1 MPKQKLHNPHL
12 GLSDLESYKF
22 RDSLSKKADIL
33 LKADVPAADIRDA
46 DGAYTDQFIQDAA
59 AHDAEKV
66 CDFLHAFQ
74 SGKLPN
80 GNEKIKDVLMTS
92 DYPELFYSA
101 TQILLKS
108 RIYPQAVVS
117 QNLFQSIP
125 YSGNATTL
133 TIRSIGGVKFEEIAE
148 GGTYP
153 ETSTGVADQTYRIH
167 FEIKKYG
174 AKLAATRELIDSDN
188 WGIFAA
194 TMAQLGDEIAMLREK
209 ICIGRL
215 NNDAGYV
222 LMDNANPSATPLGT
236 PTGRGI
242 DGKQNGA
249 LGVDDIME
257 IMAYM
262 QQRGYHIDTVL
273 IHPFAY
279 MAWCR
284 DPEIREAIFGSS
296 LANPVGSPA
305 QGFGSPFGGLGPNY
319 SSFGGAGPV
328 GAASADAA
336 LSAGNATLDP
346 IFKKLG
352 ISNYAFPNL
361 TPFGATFY
369 TNPKYTAWPLKIIVS
384 PLVPF
389 YKITGALSTGKYACN
404 IIFADSRKCG
414 LILEREA
421 PAMEQWSDIEKEIE
435 YMKVRTRFGVA
446 FQDQGRAIAIAK
458 NVIIDRTY
466 AFDNV
471 NSVTLSNLNRTTALL

>member
-1 MPKQKLHNPHL
+1 M
-12 GLSDLESYKF
+12 GLSDLESYSF
-22 RDSLSKKADIL
+22 RDSLAKKEAFL
-33 LKADVPAADIRDA
+33 LKNQACDVSEIKDA
-46 DGAYTDQFIQDAA
+46 DGYTSNFIQDSAL
-59 AHDAEKV
+59 HDAEKV
-66 CDFLHAFQ
+66 TDFLHAFQ
-74 SGKLPN
+74 SGKLAN
-80 GNEKIKDVLMTS
+80 GNEKIKDVLMSS

-125 YSGNATTL
+125 YSGNALTL
-133 TIRSIGGVKFEEIAE
+133 TVRSIGGVKFEEIAE
-148 GGTYP
+148 GAPYP
-153 ETSTGVADQTYRIH
+153 ETATGVSDQTYRIH

-222 LMDNANPSATPLGT
+222 LMDNVNPAATPLGT

-262 QQRGYHIDTVL
+262 QQRGYNIDTVL

-284 DPEIREAIFGSS
+284 DPEIRETILGAGVVS
-296 LANPVGSPA
+296 NPLGAPA
-305 QGFGSPFGGLGPNY
+305 PGFGSLFGSFGGNFGA
-319 SSFGGAGPV
+319 FGGAGPV
-328 GAASADAA
+328 TAANADGAIA
-336 LSAGNATLDP
+336 AGNATIDP
-346 IFKKLG
+346 VYKKLG
-352 ISNYAFPNL
+352 ISNYAYPNL

-369 TNPKYTAWPLKIIVS
+369 TNPKYTAWPLKIVVS

-389 YKITGALSTGKYACN
+389 YKVTGSSVTTSNNKYACN

-435 YMKVRTRFGVA
+435 YLKVRTRFGVA

-471 NSVTLSNLNRTTALL
+471 NSVTLANLDRTTALV